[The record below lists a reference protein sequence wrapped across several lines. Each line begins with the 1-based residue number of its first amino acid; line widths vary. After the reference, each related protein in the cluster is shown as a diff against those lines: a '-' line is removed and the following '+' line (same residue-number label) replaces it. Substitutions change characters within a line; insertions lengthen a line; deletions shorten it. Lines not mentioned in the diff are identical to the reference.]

1 MGRIA
6 ARFTW
11 VEPRRHARDLVS
23 GLLAGLGRTNC
34 WTIAEYSG
42 HAGPGGLQYLLAAAR
57 WDADGISDD
66 MRGYVVDHLAPPD
79 PGQAVLV
86 VDETGDIKKGAHGG
100 RLGQ

>member
-11 VEPRRHARDLVS
+11 VEPRRHARDLVWR
-23 GLLAGLGRTNC
+23 LLAGLGRANC
-34 WTIAEYSG
+34 WTIAQYVG

-100 RLGQ
+100 RLGP